1 MNCICRYGIESL
13 YKISY
18 WHFTFMVY
26 IHSMYLCGAGSVR
39 AGTWGRTLL
48 VTDSLE
54 HGSMIEW
61 MRAATARRS
70 LSLSIYRSIMCV
82 CECVCLCLCLCLRLR
97 AAGPL
102 SRSTR
107 IKTTAGSSAARS
119 AASDPGRA
127 SWTRARRNG
136 CGSATYLKSVH
147 FPSLTG

>member
-18 WHFTFMVY
+18 WHFL
-26 IHSMYLCGAGSVR
+26 HSMYLRGAGSVR

-48 VTDSLE
+48 VTDCLE

-70 LSLSIYRSIMCV
+70 LSLYIYRSI
-82 CECVCLCLCLCLRLR
+82 LCLCLCLRLR

-107 IKTTAGSSAARS
+107 IKTTAGGSAARR
-119 AASDPGRA
+119 AASGPGRA